1 MPGFRVRDF
10 MQSRLALL
18 VLAITVRLFFF
29 FFFAPGRSFRFARN
43 DTLQRP

>member
-29 FFFAPGRSFRFARN
+29 FFAPGRSFRFARN